1 MISKLFVN
9 AINLLNLN
17 DDVLR
22 INYLV
27 ILQKLSQQDSDFVAF
42 LLFPVTTSPMM
53 KMILQSMDFLAPTW
67 EQVFVP
73 ANLGTV
79 N

>member
-1 MISKLFVN
+1 MISKLVVN
-9 AINLLNLN
+9 VLLDLN
-17 DDVLR
+17 EDVLSP

-27 ILQKLSQQDSDFVAF
+27 ILRKLSQLDSDFVAF
-42 LLFPVTTSPMM
+42 LLFPITTSPMM
-53 KMILQSMDFLAPTW
+53 KMILQSMDFLAPMW

-73 ANLGTV
+73 ANLVTV